1 MKNGFYKYMYEVL
14 NESIQQTDIEFY
26 EKNIYTGKCIDMGS
40 VASIVMILGDVL
52 ICANVGD
59 CRAIM
64 SRNGEAVLLSKDH
77 KPYQPEEKKRIQEAN
92 GHVELDRVNGRL
104 AVSRSFGDF
113 RFKKEEHGADL
124 ITVEPE
130 IRTE

>member
-1 MKNGFYKYMYEVL
+1 M
-14 NESIQQTDIEFY
+14 EFY

-77 KPYQPEEKKRIQEAN
+77 KPVLFIKKLQ
-92 GHVELDRVNGRL
+92 
-104 AVSRSFGDF
+104 FY
-113 RFKKEEHGADL
+113 
-124 ITVEPE
+124 
-130 IRTE
+130 